1 VFNVMPRCYD
11 ERILLTIGVH
21 RRALLMNLFFWLLLN
36 VIVPVV
42 GPIFTLALVAPTHGW
57 RVARLLIAAAVKNGQ
72 LFWCAIGLSAAAI
85 YEAVTALQKGIGAA
99 SLLELGIVGWCLL
112 AFACSIFVMSG
123 TIKANHGEAA
133 GFAFAQP
140 CISGGSGGAPW
151 SAAAIR
157 LSIWATAVAA
167 GMFAFLHICLI

>member
-1 VFNVMPRCYD
+1 
-11 ERILLTIGVH
+11 
-21 RRALLMNLFFWLLLN
+21 MNLFFWLLLN
-36 VIVPVV
+36 VVVPVI

-57 RVARLLIAAAVKNGQ
+57 RVARLLIAAAVKSGQ

-85 YEAVTALQKGIGAA
+85 YEAVTALQQGMGAA
-99 SLLELGIVGWCLL
+99 PLLELGIVGWCLL

-123 TIKANHGEAA
+123 AVKADHDEAGGMTLVA
-133 GFAFAQP
+133 LP
-140 CISGGSGGAPW
+140 ESGALRAAGGAPL

-167 GMFAFLHICLI
+167 GMFAFLHIYLI